1 MMKSRFA
8 GRDRT
13 DLISSEATRRRF
25 HPSLLGFHRAKHDF
39 ISALFSQ
46 PLEISTDLW
55 YNEAKKGGVMMKEDK
70 LGDLS
75 MEFFVNA
82 LHLTNE
88 DLSYRSIEVLNR
100 ANISSIKEKIL

>member
-1 MMKSRFA
+1 
-8 GRDRT
+8 
-13 DLISSEATRRRF
+13 
-25 HPSLLGFHRAKHDF
+25 
-39 ISALFSQ
+39 
-46 PLEISTDLW
+46 
-55 YNEAKKGGVMMKEDK
+55 MMKEDK

-88 DLSYRSIEVLNR
+88 DLSYRSTEALNS